1 MIINQNEIDYSTT
14 ELCNIM
20 SNHGSDKSSCVHN
33 YTVVYN
39 EIFKNI
45 KHSATHFFE
54 LGIGTINSGAS
65 LRGWKE
71 YFEKANIYGAD
82 ILHEALFTEHRIQ
95 TYQCDQLDKK
105 SIDKLWANF
114 KNIKFDVILEDG
126 LHTYEANIHFFENSF
141 SKVKKGG
148 YYIIE
153 DVVDKY
159 TFLYEDYFKNCKIK
173 FEEYQI
179 VKLHN
184 DINPNDNILV
194 IIKK

>member
-1 MIINQNEIDYSTT
+1 MIINATEIDYGTT

-20 SNHGSDKSSCVHN
+20 SKHGSDKALGWHN
-33 YTVVYN
+33 YTLVYHDLFKGIRDK
-39 EIFKNI
+39 EIN
-45 KHSATHFFE
+45 FFE

-95 TYQCDQLDKK
+95 TFQCDQLDSQ
-105 SIDKLWANF
+105 SIKKLWGNF
-114 KNIKFDVILEDG
+114 KKVEFDVILEDG
-126 LHTYEANIHFFENSF
+126 LHTYDANIHFFENSF
-141 SKVKKGG
+141 MKVKKEG

-153 DVVDKY
+153 DVVVSEIHR
-159 TFLYEDYFKNCKIK
+159 YETYFENSNIE
-173 FEEYQI
+173 FDEYQI
-179 VKLHN
+179 LNLYNEGNKL
-184 DINPNDNILV
+184 DNVLI